1 MRYWRQL
8 RALQLPAEVREV
20 HCKHWQRLRY
30 SIE

>member
-1 MRYWRQL
+1 MKYWRQL
-8 RALQLPAEVREV
+8 RALLPAEVREV